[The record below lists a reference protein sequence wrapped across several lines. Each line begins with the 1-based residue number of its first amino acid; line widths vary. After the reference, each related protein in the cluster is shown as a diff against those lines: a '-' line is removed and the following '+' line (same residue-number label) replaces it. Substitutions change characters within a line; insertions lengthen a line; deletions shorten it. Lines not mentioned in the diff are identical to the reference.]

1 MVRRVRKE
9 LTVPLVNRDRLISN
23 FMALIRID
31 SESGQEGALRDFVRS
46 RLQDL
51 GLEVYEDGAG
61 KALGGESGNL
71 IAWKDG
77 ELPGPSIFF
86 GAHMDTVVPGKSV
99 EPVLDEGIIRS
110 SGDTVLGGDDKAGI
124 AAILEALQVINERRI
139 PHPPLEVI
147 FTVSE
152 EQGLMGSKHLD
163 FTRVRSKLG
172 YVLDS
177 DGSTG
182 NIVVRA
188 PTQNEFAITVIGKA
202 AHAGINPEEG
212 LNAICLA
219 AYAINHLNIGRID
232 DETTCNLGTIN
243 GGRARNIVADR
254 VEVKGEARSLSPDKL
269 ESLTEEIVTV
279 FRNKVE
285 ERGGRCEVEVKHLYP
300 RIDLDPEEPVVQI
313 AVRAARAMG
322 KEPVLACTGGGS
334 DANIFNG
341 QGIRCANLGI
351 GMKKVHTTEEFITV
365 DSLVDSAQYVLQIIE
380 EAGKTGI

>member
-1 MVRRVRKE
+1 M
-9 LTVPLVNRDRLISN
+9 TLVNRDRIIEN
-23 FMALIRID
+23 FMALVRID
-31 SESGQEGALRDFVRS
+31 SESGQEAAVRDFVRP

-51 GLEVYEDGAG
+51 GLEVYEDEAG
-61 KALGGESGNL
+61 KELMGESGNL
-71 IAWKDG
+71 IAWKHG
-77 ELPGPSIFF
+77 KLPGPSIFL
-86 GAHMDTVVPGKSV
+86 GAHMDTVVPGKGIV
-99 EPVLDEGIIRS
+99 PVLKDGTIRS
-110 SGDTVLGGDDKAGI
+110 SGDTILGGDDKAGI
-124 AAILEALQVINERRI
+124 AAILEALQVIKEQDLS
-139 PHPPLEVI
+139 HPPLEII

-163 FTRVRSKLG
+163 FNRVRSQLG

-177 DGSTG
+177 DGVAGS
-182 NIVVRA
+182 IIVRA
-188 PTQNEFAITVIGKA
+188 PTQNEFVITVNGKA

-232 DETTCNLGTIN
+232 EETTCNLGTIS

-269 ESLTEEIVTV
+269 ENLTQEIVTV
-279 FRNKVE
+279 FRDKVE
-285 ERGGRCEVEVKHLYP
+285 EKGGRCEVEIKHLYP

-322 KEPVLACTGGGS
+322 KKPVLMRTGGGS

-351 GMKKVHTTEEFITV
+351 GMKKVHTTEEFIKV
-365 DSLVDSAQYVLQIIE
+365 DSLVDSARYVLQIIE
-380 EAGKTGI
+380 EAGKTRI

>member
-1 MVRRVRKE
+1 MK
-9 LTVPLVNRDRLISN
+9 LVNRERIVET
-23 FMALIRID
+23 FMALVRID
-31 SESGQEGALRDFVRS
+31 SESGHEGAMRDFVRT

-51 GLEVYEDGAG
+51 GLEVYEDEAG

-77 ELPGPSIFF
+77 KLPGSSILL
-86 GAHMDTVVPGKSV
+86 GAHMDTVVPGKNIV
-99 EPVLDEGIIRS
+99 PVLEDGIIRS
-110 SGDTVLGGDDKAGI
+110 SGDTILGADDKAGI
-124 AAILEALQVINERRI
+124 AAILEALKVISERNI

-152 EQGLMGSKHLD
+152 EQGLMGSKYLD
-163 FTRVRSKLG
+163 FTRVRSRLG

-177 DGSTG
+177 GGEAGSIITRG
-182 NIVVRA
+182 
-188 PTQNEFAITVIGKA
+188 PTQNEFTITVIGKA

-232 DETTCNLGTIN
+232 EETTCNLGTIS

-254 VEVKGEARSLSPDKL
+254 VVVKGETRSLSPDKM
-269 ESLTEEIVTV
+269 ESLTQEIVTT
-279 FRNKVE
+279 FREKVE
-285 ERGGRCEVEVKHLYP
+285 EKGGRCEVEIKHLYP
-300 RIDLDPEEPVVQI
+300 MIDLEPEEPVVQI

-322 KEPVLACTGGGS
+322 REPILTRTGGGS

-351 GMKKVHTTEEFITV
+351 GMKKVHTTDEFIKV
-365 DSLVDSAQYVLQIIE
+365 DNLADSARYVLQIIE

>member
-1 MVRRVRKE
+1 M
-9 LTVPLVNRDRLISN
+9 TLVNRDRIIEN
-23 FMALIRID
+23 FMALVRID
-31 SESGQEGALRDFVRS
+31 SESGQEAAVRDFVRP
-46 RLQDL
+46 RLRDL
-51 GLEVYEDGAG
+51 GLEVYEDEAG
-61 KALGGESGNL
+61 KDLGGESGNL

-77 ELPGPSIFF
+77 KLSGPSIFL
-86 GAHMDTVVPGKSV
+86 GAHMDTVVPGRGIV
-99 EPVLDEGIIRS
+99 PVLKDGTIRS
-110 SGDTVLGGDDKAGI
+110 SGDTILGGDDKAGI
-124 AAILEALQVINERRI
+124 AAILEALQVIKEQDLS
-139 PHPPLEVI
+139 HPPLEII

-163 FTRVRSKLG
+163 FNRVRSQLG

-177 DGSTG
+177 DGVAGS
-182 NIVVRA
+182 IIVRA
-188 PTQNEFAITVIGKA
+188 PTQNEFVITVNGKA

-232 DETTCNLGTIN
+232 EETTCNLGTIS

-269 ESLTEEIVTV
+269 ENLTQEIVTV
-279 FRNKVE
+279 FRDKVE
-285 ERGGRCEVEVKHLYP
+285 EKGGRCEVEIKHLYP

-322 KEPVLACTGGGS
+322 RKPVLMRTGGGS

-351 GMKKVHTTEEFITV
+351 GMKKVHTTEEFIKV
-365 DSLVDSAQYVLQIIE
+365 DSLVDSARYVLQIIE
-380 EAGKTGI
+380 EAGKTRI